1 MTPVLIMLVE
11 DNDDHAEL
19 ITDALNNTIVAN
31 RVLRFVNAE
40 SALEYLLGK
49 ETLTSPQDYPLPGV
63 VLLDLKLPGMDG
75 FQMLRKI
82 RSQDRTRRLPVV
94 ILTTSKRE
102 DEIARGYELGANSYI
117 VKPVKF
123 EEFRA
128 KIIDLKMYWVLTSEL
143 PQSTND
149 AVKGSVGNNLP
160 K

>member
-1 MTPVLIMLVE
+1 MLPVLIMLLE

-19 ITDALNNTIVAN
+19 ITDALNNTIIAN

-40 SALEYLLGK
+40 SAVEYLHGQKALQTPH
-49 ETLTSPQDYPLPGV
+49 EYPLPGV
-63 VLLDLKLPGMDG
+63 ILLDIKLPGMDG
-75 FQMLRKI
+75 FQMLKKI
-82 RSQDRTRRLPVV
+82 RNSEKTRRLPVI

-102 DEIARGYELGANSYI
+102 EEIARGYELGANSYI

-143 PQSTND
+143 PSPVEEQVN
-149 AVKGSVGNNLP
+149 G
-160 K
+160 

>member
-1 MTPVLIMLVE
+1 MLPVLIMLIE

-40 SALEYLLGK
+40 SALEYLQGDRAV
-49 ETLTSPQDYPLPGV
+49 ETPEEYPLPGV
-63 VLLDLKLPGMDG
+63 ILLDIKLPGMDG
-75 FQMLRKI
+75 FHMLKKVRQNK
-82 RSQDRTRRLPVV
+82 RTRRLPVI
-94 ILTTSKRE
+94 ILTTSRRE

-143 PQSTND
+143 PSPAEEQIS
-149 AVKGSVGNNLP
+149 G
-160 K
+160 

>member
-19 ITDALNNTIVAN
+19 ITEALNNTIVAN

-40 SALEYLLGK
+40 SALEYLTG
-49 ETLTSPQDYPLPGV
+49 EQADRSSDDYPLPGV
-63 VLLDLKLPGMDG
+63 ILLDIKLPGMDG
-75 FQMLRKI
+75 FEMLKRV
-82 RSQDRTRRLPVV
+82 RHDPRTRRLPII

-102 DEIARGYELGANSYI
+102 EEVSRGYELGANSYI

-143 PQSTND
+143 PRSVEEK
-149 AVKGSVGNNLP
+149 VKE
-160 K
+160 

>member
-1 MTPVLIMLVE
+1 MTPVVIMLVE

-19 ITDALNNTIVAN
+19 ITEALNNTIVAN

-40 SALEYLLGK
+40 SALEYLTGSQT
-49 ETLTSPQDYPLPGV
+49 EQSPDDYPLPGV
-63 VLLDLKLPGMDG
+63 ILLDIKLPGMDG
-75 FQMLRKI
+75 FEMLKRV
-82 RSQDRTRRLPVV
+82 RRDPRTRRLPVV

-102 DEIARGYELGANSYI
+102 EEIARGYELGANSYI

-143 PQSTND
+143 PKS
-149 AVKGSVGNNLP
+149 AEEKVKE
-160 K
+160 

>member
-1 MTPVLIMLVE
+1 MLPVLIMLVE

-40 SALEYLLGK
+40 SALEYLQGEK
-49 ETLTSPQDYPLPGV
+49 AQQSPQEHPLPGV
-63 VLLDLKLPGMDG
+63 ILLDVKLPGMDG
-75 FQMLRKI
+75 LQMLRKVRQDPRI
-82 RSQDRTRRLPVV
+82 RRIPIV

-117 VKPVKF
+117 VKPVKY

-143 PQSTND
+143 PGP
-149 AVKGSVGNNLP
+149 VEELVEK
-160 K
+160 

>member
-19 ITDALNNTIVAN
+19 ITEALNNTIVAN

-40 SALEYLLGK
+40 SALEYLTGEQADQL
-49 ETLTSPQDYPLPGV
+49 PDDHPLPGV
-63 VLLDLKLPGMDG
+63 ILLDIKLPGMDG
-75 FQMLRKI
+75 FEMLKRV
-82 RSQDRTRRLPVV
+82 RRDPRTRRLPVI

-102 DEIARGYELGANSYI
+102 EEVARGYELGANSYI

-143 PQSTND
+143 PRS
-149 AVKGSVGNNLP
+149 AAEKVKE
-160 K
+160 

>member
-40 SALEYLLGK
+40 SALEYLMGEK
-49 ETLTSPQDYPLPGV
+49 AHAAPEEYPLPGV
-63 VLLDLKLPGMDG
+63 ILLDVKLPGMDG
-75 FQMLRKI
+75 LRMLRKI
-82 RSQDRTRRLPVV
+82 RKNKRTRRVPVV

-143 PQSTND
+143 PN
-149 AVKGSVGNNLP
+149 SVQESVEG
-160 K
+160 

>member
-40 SALEYLLGK
+40 SALEYLLG
-49 ETLTSPQDYPLPGV
+49 QDAVATPEEHPLPGV
-63 VLLDLKLPGMDG
+63 ILLDLKLPGMDG
-75 FQMLRKI
+75 FQMLRTI
-82 RSQDRTRRLPVV
+82 RREDRTRRLPVV

-143 PQSTND
+143 PESHRK
-149 AVKGSVGNNLP
+149 AAEGSPGNRTP
-160 K
+160 R

>member
-40 SALEYLLGK
+40 SALEYLMGEK
-49 ETLTSPQDYPLPGV
+49 AQASPEEYPLPGV
-63 VLLDLKLPGMDG
+63 ILLDVKLPGMDG
-75 FQMLRKI
+75 LRMLQKI
-82 RSQDRTRRLPVV
+82 RKDKRTRRVPVV

-143 PQSTND
+143 PN
-149 AVKGSVGNNLP
+149 SVQESVEG
-160 K
+160 

>member
-40 SALEYLLGK
+40 SALEYLLGDK
-49 ETLTSPQDYPLPGV
+49 TLASPEEHPLPGV

-82 RSQDRTRRLPVV
+82 RGENRTRRLPVV

-143 PQSTND
+143 PQSASD
-149 AVKGSVGNNLP
+149 AVEGNTGNNVP
-160 K
+160 S

>member
-19 ITDALNNTIVAN
+19 ITEALNNTIVAN

-40 SALEYLLGK
+40 SALEYLSGEQVEK
-49 ETLTSPQDYPLPGV
+49 SPGDYPLPGV
-63 VLLDLKLPGMDG
+63 ILLDLKLPGMDG
-75 FQMLRKI
+75 FEMLKRV
-82 RSQDRTRRLPVV
+82 RRDPRTRRLPVV
-94 ILTTSKRE
+94 ILTTSKRDE
-102 DEIARGYELGANSYI
+102 EIARGYELGANSYI

-143 PQSTND
+143 PKT
-149 AVKGSVGNNLP
+149 AEEKVKE
-160 K
+160 

>member
-19 ITDALNNTIVAN
+19 ITEALNNTIVDN

-40 SALEYLLGK
+40 SALEYVHG
-49 ETLTSPQDYPLPGV
+49 EQASRTPEEHPLPGV
-63 VLLDLKLPGMDG
+63 ILLDLKLPGMDG
-75 FQMLRKI
+75 FKMLEKVRKHE
-82 RSQDRTRRLPVV
+82 RTRRLPVI
-94 ILTTSKRE
+94 ILTTSRRD

-143 PQSTND
+143 PNSQEEKVN
-149 AVKGSVGNNLP
+149 
-160 K
+160 